1 MKNKIPSNRNSGIVF
16 CCFFLILAL
25 FPFEFLQSEVNKIF
39 ATISAIFLFLVILN
53 SKILIPFNKLWMK
66 VGLLLNK
73 ITSLII
79 MLIVYVFILTPT
91 GFLKRFNYRL

>member
-1 MKNKIPSNRNSGIVF
+1 MKNKIPSNRNFGIVF

-25 FPFEFLQSEVNKIF
+25 FPFVFLQSKVNKIF

-66 VGLLLNK
+66 FGLLLNK
-73 ITSLII
+73 ITTYY
-79 MLIVYVFILTPT
+79 YVNHLNIY
-91 GFLKRFNYRL
+91 FNSNWIFTKI